1 MSKNAVMPLAD
12 YKNACDNIRE
22 KTETT
27 EAIKSGELS
36 EKINDVYEAGQAQGE
51 REMWDALTNY
61 NNRTDYEKVFLNSGY
76 EYITPPYKIYPKYK
90 RSGNQTFCAA
100 KNLKKIEAKYF
111 DFSQKERGTISSE
124 GHHYSIYDC
133 LNLEEIEDIGMQA
146 DYGYFTT
153 FANCVKLKKI
163 ACIRSDAETRYN
175 GEVFNF
181 CNALEEVTFEG
192 VIGQNGVN
200 FKWSK
205 KLTYDS
211 CHSIFTHLK
220 DFREV
225 IADKVAIPSDTNG
238 YAFAEYTLIAGQKYS
253 GTYINKAY
261 GSTHFSGTPQ
271 NVEVPIVGQRL
282 AVVFE
287 MIDPMGTTHEV
298 YIYNNNGNL
307 CIFDTFDQV
316 IDAEI
321 SIFTITENRTITM
334 PTTVRDNG
342 NATPEDIAEATERG
356 WTIVWS

>member
-1 MSKNAVMPLAD
+1 MIDRAVMPLDD

-27 EAIKSGELS
+27 EAIKSGELP
-36 EKINDVYEAGQAQGE
+36 EKINDVYQAGQAQGE
-51 REMWDALTNY
+51 REMWDNLTN
-61 NNRTDYEKVFLNSGY
+61 NNTRTSYQHAFMESNF
-76 EYITPPYKIYPKYK
+76 EYIRPPYRLCPTHNYGVAEIF
-90 RSGNQTFCAA
+90 STA
-100 KNLKKIEAKYF
+100 KKLKKVEAAYF
-111 DFSQKERGTISSE
+111 DFSKVPFSTNASLGYYCAFY
-124 GHHYSIYDC
+124 GC
-133 LNLEEIEDIGMQA
+133 KALEEIEDVGLQPN
-146 DYGYFTT
+146 YYSNT
-153 FANCVKLKKI
+153 FQGCTNLKKI
-163 ACIRSDAETRYN
+163 VCMRVNE
-175 GEVFNF
+175 
-181 CNALEEVTFEG
+181 NALFRNSFHYCSALEDITFEG
-192 VIGQNGVN
+192 VIGQNGIN
-200 FKWSK
+200 LSWST

-238 YAFAEYTLIAGQKYS
+238 YAFADYTLIAGQKYS

-287 MIDPMGTTHEV
+287 MIDPMGTAHEV

-334 PTTVRDNG
+334 PTSVRDNG

>member
-1 MSKNAVMPLAD
+1 VGSLTQRLKECGVVLDTSKATNLSQIFNYSRFTEIPTIDFSSVTAACSGCFANLYAVL
-12 YKNACDNIRE
+12 
-22 KTETT
+22 KT
-27 EAIKSGELS
+27 I
-36 EKINDVYEAGQAQGE
+36 EKIVVHEN
-51 REMWDALTNY
+51 LTYTNWFT
-61 NNRTDYEKVFLNSGY
+61 NATG
-76 EYITPPYKIYPKYK
+76 
-90 RSGNQTFCAA
+90 
-100 KNLKKIEAKYF
+100 
-111 DFSQKERGTISSE
+111 
-124 GHHYSIYDC
+124 
-133 LNLEEIEDIGMQA
+133 LE
-146 DYGYFTT
+146 
-153 FANCVKLKKI
+153 NV
-163 ACIRSDAETRYN
+163 R
-175 GEVFNF
+175 
-181 CNALEEVTFEG
+181 FEG
-192 VIGQNGVN
+192 VIGQNGLDFSPCKN
-200 FKWSK
+200 
-205 KLTYDS
+205 LTYDS
-211 CHSIFTHLK
+211 CHSTFTHLK

-287 MIDPMGTTHEV
+287 MIDPMGSAHEV